1 MKKLLHFLCC
11 LIIVFLIGTPL
22 NAQFGSGWEWSSIS
36 GRSNNSPGRSVV
48 DIATDAGG
56 NVYTTGYFMGSMS
69 IGAFTIS
76 TTGDGTTGGNY
87 DQDAFIAK
95 YDAAGTIL
103 WLKIYGVA
111 AVSKNDRGQVIT
123 AGSNGIYVGIGN
135 GIQ

>member
-1 MKKLLHFLCC
+1 M
-11 LIIVFLIGTPL
+11 
-22 NAQFGSGWEWSSIS
+22 
-36 GRSNNSPGRSVV
+36 V